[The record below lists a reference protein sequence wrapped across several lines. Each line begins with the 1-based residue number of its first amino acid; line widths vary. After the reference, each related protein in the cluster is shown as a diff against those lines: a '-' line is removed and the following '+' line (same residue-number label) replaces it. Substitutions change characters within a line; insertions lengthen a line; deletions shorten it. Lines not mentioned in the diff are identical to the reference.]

1 MNRILEARAISLF
14 YKDNNF
20 LSTLESGSSWQPPVE
35 EPETRLS
42 VDVLRKN
49 LAEAENTITQLT
61 INHQEEVSATLPNI
75 IKCLNVFL
83 DTEINKGVGADDVG
97 KQKLERKGNS
107 HFTFDE
113 MKTDWS

>member
-49 LAEAENTITQLT
+49 PAEAENTIAQLT
-61 INHQEEVSATLPNI
+61 INHQEEVSVTLPNI
-75 IKCLNVFL
+75 YYQVSECVLRYR
-83 DTEINKGVGADDVG
+83 D
-97 KQKLERKGNS
+97 
-107 HFTFDE
+107 
-113 MKTDWS
+113 